1 MVALLVL
8 DRRSVLDRRV
18 ESVLSGSR
26 LELL

>member
-18 ESVLSGSR
+18 VLLLSGSR

>member
-18 ESVLSGSR
+18 VTILSGSR